1 MKKIIL
7 FIFLIISTF
16 SFAQQNEAKS
26 KAFYFSAQDAY
37 TSKNYDG
44 ALSLLDKSIDAGGA
58 SNAYIEALKAKC
70 YAGKKDWV
78 QTKKTLETCYTYG
91 PGDDILKDLS
101 PIILQADTEYEKA
114 IKAEQDRIL
123 AEQQA
128 ELQRIKEQ
136 QAAQQEAI
144 KKEQDRI
151 ATAEEYYS
159 VHYNLLQKYKKLQEG
174 VPYLIKTKKITDLD
188 SEKSIFI
195 FYGDKYI
202 IYTIPNIGYV
212 KNLFKDNIAFDPSV
226 GDDSMR
232 RYVKHKSSYNGKT
245 EAYFKRS
252 PRYNNVFY
260 SKNAMLWV
268 GQQYTTFEDELYYY
282 YYNKTTNSSYADD
295 IDLYC
300 DTDIKED
307 MGVYLNPY
315 IKTGIISKYV
325 NYDYIID
332 EDLKAD
338 YKSEGFKHIGVSQPA
353 YNVEAH
359 RETFSMLFPRKKV
372 TYVMVDDNAKDRNS
386 AQKYLYFEEQ
396 GVKTQYGLINYKSFQ
411 ENAQGKLLSNII
423 GVNNDFKMY
432 KYQFNNIFDVFN
444 DTKDSSSTIF
454 NFTNEEHRLP
464 FEIITK
470 IYGYFDKINL
480 TQ

>member
-1 MKKIIL
+1 MKPLVLLFL
-7 FIFLIISTF
+7 FICTISF
-16 SFAQQNEAKS
+16 GQQNEAKS
-26 KAFYFSAQDAY
+26 KAFYFSAQDAFK
-37 TSKNYDG
+37 SKNYEG
-44 ALSLLDKSIDAGGA
+44 ALSLLAKSIDAGGA

-78 QTKKTLETCYTYG
+78 NTKKTLEDCYAYG

-101 PIILQADTEYEKA
+101 PIILQADAEYEKA

-123 AEQQA
+123 AQQQA
-128 ELQRIKEQ
+128 EMQRIKDQ
-136 QAAQQEAI
+136 QTAQQEAI

-151 ATAEEYYS
+151 ARAKEEYTTAYS
-159 VHYNLLQKYKKLQEG
+159 ILQIYKKLKEG

-195 FYGDKYI
+195 FYDDKYI

-212 KNLFKDNIAFDPSV
+212 KNLFKDNLAFDPSV
-226 GDDSMR
+226 GDDSMQR
-232 RYVKHKSSYNGKT
+232 IVKHKNSSGGKS
-245 EAYFKRS
+245 ESYFKRS
-252 PRYNNVFY
+252 PQYSNVFF
-260 SKNAMLWV
+260 SKHGMLWI
-268 GQQYTTFEDELYYY
+268 GKQYTTFEDELFYYY
-282 YYNKTTNSSYADD
+282 FNKNSNNSYADN

-300 DTDIKED
+300 DTDIKEE
-307 MGVYLNPY
+307 MGIYLNPY
-315 IKTGIISKYV
+315 IKTGKISKYV

-338 YKSEGFKHIGVSQPA
+338 YKSEGFKQRDFFKPV
-353 YNVEAH
+353 YNIQAH

-372 TYVMVDDNAKDRNS
+372 TYVMADDNAKDNNS

-396 GVKTQYGLINYKSFQ
+396 GVKTHYGQINYKSFQ
-411 ENAQGKLLSNII
+411 KNAQGNLLSNIT
-423 GVNNDFKMY
+423 GVNNDFKMS
-432 KYQFNNIFDVFN
+432 KEQFNRIFDSFN
-444 DTKDSSSTIF
+444 STKDSSSTIEY
-454 NFTNEEHRLP
+454 FTNEDYRLS

-470 IYGYFDKINL
+470 IYGYFDKSNL